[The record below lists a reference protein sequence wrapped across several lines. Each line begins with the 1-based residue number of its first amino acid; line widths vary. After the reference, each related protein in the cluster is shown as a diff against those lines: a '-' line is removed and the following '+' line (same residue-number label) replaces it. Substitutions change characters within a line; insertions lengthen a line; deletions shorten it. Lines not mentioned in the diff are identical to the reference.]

1 MRVFGRIE
9 DAYTE
14 KLLHG
19 ALVTLRVGDTELI
32 EHTPSKDGQFAYEI
46 PDASIPI
53 DVDILTCTVERKG
66 YKTQTSTYTITEGDI
81 ELAVELVPD
90 PINWKRIFMTVG
102 IILGSLLLLAILYFG
117 YKIIFPPD
125 KIEVKLF
132 EVEPG
137 KIKAGEEAVIKWE
150 TVDSDAVFLGKE
162 QVEPTGAKTV
172 KPAETRRY
180 QLIARD
186 DDGNPVASEW
196 LEITVIPPPPVI
208 ASFTAAPM
216 EINLWE
222 SSVLEWKTAGAE
234 TLYIRSHPENENFRL
249 EPQKIQ
255 RERTVIDEDYPE
267 TEKPGPAKDKKEL
280 NGSMEVF
287 PLETTKFTLVAVNSD
302 GVKQEESIEVKVLA
316 VPEIIS
322 FTASAR
328 LIDPGESVIL
338 DWETRGAEQVFL
350 DDGGK
355 DPWRT
360 GPNYSHEV
368 RPKETTTYKLT
379 ARNKV
384 GDRHG
389 IIEITVRRPGAPGVA
404 LPLKPPRIHRFH
416 ISSPVIAPGEST
428 VLSWV
433 TDHAEKVYLKTK
445 PVGTTIPPALT
456 TVTTR
461 RTGDTDTVT
470 DTETE
475 TKTGKETGTGTKPGD
490 QVEIIAGK
498 PLETGLVRRVKP
510 VDSILVSP
518 RESTFYE
525 LRAINPL
532 KEVSWTRT
540 VEVKP
545 VICTVILYELENYK
559 GEYMRLTASAAD
571 IGKMNNR
578 VSSIEIIGHC
588 GVKVFSAPNF
598 KATYQELPRSVPRL
612 RGTWI
617 GNNTISSLKLI
628 DRTGV
633 EQ

>member
-1 MRVFGRIE
+1 
-9 DAYTE
+9 
-14 KLLHG
+14 
-19 ALVTLRVGDTELI
+19 
-32 EHTPSKDGQFAYEI
+32 
-46 PDASIPI
+46 
-53 DVDILTCTVERKG
+53 
-66 YKTQTSTYTITEGDI
+66 
-81 ELAVELVPD
+81 VEL
-90 PINWKRIFMTVG
+90 
-102 IILGSLLLLAILYFG
+102 
-117 YKIIFPPD
+117 
-125 KIEVKLF
+125 
-132 EVEPG
+132 
-137 KIKAGEEAVIKWE
+137 
-150 TVDSDAVFLGKE
+150 
-162 QVEPTGAKTV
+162 TGTKTV

-180 QLIARD
+180 QLTARD
-186 DDGNPVASEW
+186 DDGNPVASQW

-222 SSVLEWKTAGAE
+222 SSVLEWKTTGAE
-234 TLYIRSHPENENFRL
+234 TLYIRSDPENENFRL
-249 EPQKIQ
+249 DPQKIR
-255 RERTVIDEDYPE
+255 RERTVIDEDYPG
-267 TEKPGPAKDKKEL
+267 TEKPEPAKDKKEL
-280 NGSMEVF
+280 NGSMEVL
-287 PLETTKFTLVAVNSD
+287 PLETTAFTLVAVNSA

-322 FTASAR
+322 FTASTR
-328 LIDPGESVIL
+328 TIGPGESVIL
-338 DWETRGAEQVFL
+338 EWETRGAEQDFL

-389 IIEITVRRPGAPGVA
+389 IIEITVRRPGAPGVP

-416 ISSPVIAPGEST
+416 ISAPVIAPGEST

-445 PVGTTIPPALT
+445 PVGTAIPPALT
-456 TVTTR
+456 AVTTR
-461 RTGDTDTVT
+461 KTTDTGT
-470 DTETE
+470 
-475 TKTGKETGTGTKPGD
+475 ETGTGTEGKEKEPGTKIGQEGTGEKETGTKSDD

-498 PLETGLVRRVKP
+498 PLETGLVKRVKP
-510 VDSILVSP
+510 VDSIQVYP
-518 RESTFYE
+518 RESTYYE

-559 GEYMRLTASAAD
+559 GDYMRLTASAAD
-571 IGKMNNR
+571 LGKMNNR
-578 VSSIEIIGHC
+578 VSSLKIIGNC

-598 KATYQELPRSVPRL
+598 KATHQEFLRSVPRL

-617 GNNTISSLKLI
+617 GNNTISSIKLI
-628 DRTGV
+628 DHTGV